1 MAKLSI
7 ALAAGAGA
15 MLLSLALS
23 PSGAAGAAPKVHTV
37 VIDKLKFGPVP
48 TGLHVGDTIRWVNK
62 DLFRH
67 TATARNGSFNVDLP
81 AGASGTTK
89 LTKPG
94 TIAFFCRYHPAMTG
108 QLAVSK

>member
-23 PSGAAGAAPKVHTV
+23 PSGAATAAPKVHTV
-37 VIDKLKFGPVP
+37 IIDKLKFGPVP
-48 TGLHVGDTIRWVNK
+48 SGLHVGDTIRWVNK

-67 TATARNGSFNVDLP
+67 TATAKDGSFNVDLA
-81 AGASGTTK
+81 AGAQGTMR
-89 LTKPG
+89 LTKAG
-94 TIAFFCRYHPAMTG
+94 TIAFFCRYHPGMTG
-108 QLAVSK
+108 QLTVAK